1 MILSHHGKMEFGSP
15 VLPKLQEAEVL
26 YLVDNLDARL
36 KYVESRLSHRLSQAH
51 GHQNY
56 LR

>member
-1 MILSHHGKMEFGSP
+1 MLHHMILSHHGKMEFGSP

-36 KYVESRLSHRLSQAH
+36 NMLSQAFSSIKP
-51 GHQNY
+51 GT
-56 LR
+56 